1 MTLVRTNLLGQITNS
16 TGTTN
21 FTTSAFTPANSSL
34 LVVAGVFVEN
44 AALSDP
50 TSAFV
55 ISDSLGTLT
64 WTQQLTAVVS
74 PTSFPTLIKIWTTP
88 ITTGA
93 SMTVTL
99 STGGLNRLGY
109 AVSIVCYTGYDT
121 STPIGTTLTSIQ
133 NGGFGTAP
141 NPISL
146 TLPQAPLATS
156 EVFAAIG
163 IDKSTA
169 NTTPGSTF
177 TEIHDVTDTAND
189 VSLESEVRTGSTST
203 TVDWVDLRPGGGNL
217 FNYAAAII
225 EVRQAPAGGGG
236 ASPPPDRFGARAPR
250 IRTLARRGKFLAAP
264 PQQGP
269 QTTWTPI
276 NLKGRVSRF
285 RPFRRGRFIEPGWP
299 QAINPIPFQDVIW
312 NFGHLGLKW
321 VLNVV
326 TNGKWKTGNVE
337 GLKWTVG
344 DIDRSKWT
352 FGLAGNKWSIGG
364 VVVPNPD
371 IPLSSLSL
379 EYVRV
384 PVSATV
390 NGAAIN
396 PTADTVK
403 MAFLSGA
410 STQPQVSDWKSASWD
425 SVSANG
431 TYFAQCLV
439 GPGGATTLSAGTY
452 YVWIQ
457 ITDNPEV
464 PVRQVGVLQVV

>member
-1 MTLVRTNLLGQITNS
+1 MALTRTNLLGQITNS
-16 TGTTN
+16 TGTAN
-21 FTTSAFTPANSSL
+21 FTTSAFTPANNSL

-64 WTQQLTAVVS
+64 WTQRITAVVS
-74 PTSFPTLIKIWTTP
+74 PTSFPTLIKIWTAP

-121 STPIGTTLTSIQ
+121 STPIGTTLTSTQ

-146 TLPQAPLATS
+146 TLPQAPLSTS

-189 VSLESEVRTGSTST
+189 TSLETEVRTGSTST

-217 FNYAAAII
+217 FNYAAAILEI
-225 EVRQAPAGGGG
+225 RQAPAAG
-236 ASPPPDRFGARAPR
+236 ASPPPDRFGARATR
-250 IRTLARRGKFLAAP
+250 IRTLVRRGHFAEP
-264 PQQGP
+264 RWPQGP

-285 RPFRRGRFIEPGWP
+285 RPFRRGRYVEPPWP
-299 QAINPIPFQDVIW
+299 QAINPIPFQDLIV
-312 NFGHLGLKW
+312 NYGHIALKW
-321 VLNVV
+321 SLALV
-326 TNGKWKTGNVE
+326 
-337 GLKWTVG
+337 VG
-344 DIDRSKWT
+344 DKWSATRLAPTKWHVGLIQPSKWLS
-352 FGLAGNKWSIGG
+352 GDPVSKWSIGG

-384 PVSATV
+384 PVTATA
-390 NGAAIN
+390 NGNAVN
-396 PTADTVK
+396 PTGDTVK
-403 MAFLSGA
+403 MAFLQGV
-410 STQPQVSDWKSASWD
+410 STQPQVSDWQTASWD
-425 SVSANG
+425 TPTGTG

-439 GPGGATTLSAGTY
+439 GPSGTITLTAGTW

-457 ITDNPEV
+457 ITDNPEI